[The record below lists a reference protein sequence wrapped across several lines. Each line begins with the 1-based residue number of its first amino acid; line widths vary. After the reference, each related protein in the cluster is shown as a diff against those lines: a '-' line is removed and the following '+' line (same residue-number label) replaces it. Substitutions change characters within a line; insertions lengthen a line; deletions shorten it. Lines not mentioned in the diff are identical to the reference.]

1 MKATLKYQLPEE
13 FDEFNWAVE
22 AAEFRSEVND
32 FAERLR
38 ALDKHGN
45 SYQNADEA
53 VRIIREIF
61 LHQVGRFL

>member
-1 MKATLKYQLPEE
+1 MKAILKYQLPEE
-13 FDEFNWAVE
+13 ADEFKWAVE
-22 AAEFRSEVND
+22 AADFRSEVND

-45 SYQNADEA
+45 SYADTDEA
-53 VRIIREIF
+53 VRVIREIF